1 MNTVSFSR
9 EQDDAISAVYGPIL
23 VSAGAGSGKTTVLT
37 ARIKKLV
44 TEYNVSPER
53 ILVVTFTNR
62 AANEIKSR
70 LTQALD
76 DVTGLWSGTFHS
88 LCMKML
94 KIDGHLIQCGN
105 EIKVIDK
112 LGQRKIVKQLF
123 VSKFLQAADILEAID
138 AYKNTGAP
146 LRGAEMQ
153 SAYHAYEKA
162 KKEAQVMDYSDLL
175 INANRLLVEHPEIA
189 KKYQEKFEFICIDEY
204 QDTNEVQNTW
214 IRHLINTQ
222 KPNLFCVGDE
232 DQSIFEWRGS
242 DPKLMRDFHLQ
253 FASATKL
260 TLETNYRSTGSILNT
275 ANHLIKNNKV
285 RTPKVLKAFHEV
297 GDPVVIYELQD
308 ELAEARHVIK
318 KLHALDG
325 VSAILC
331 RTVSQMKT
339 FEDTCRALSI
349 KCQIVGDSSFYE
361 RQEVKDVLVCM
372 RFILN
377 PEAHFAHAVKLLCKD
392 VTARQLEQIYDASL
406 YGVLN
411 TARREPKLH
420 QLFHALDS
428 ALAQHTPVD
437 ILTVFL
443 EKSGY
448 MEIRRNDPTKNAEQ
462 RIENVLLIVNQAS
475 KCPTLTAFNGN
486 LEHDT
491 LAGPSNLLIMTL
503 HSAKGLEFDNVAL
516 PGWEERLLPH
526 VMSLTEGKVEEER
539 RLAYVGITRAKRNL
553 FITLTRNRF
562 MISQNKAVRVMPS
575 RFISELPLSVK
586 WVSCR

>member
-44 TEYNVSPER
+44 TEYKVSPDR

-162 KKEAQVMDYSDLL
+162 KKEAEVMDYSDLL

-214 IRHLINTQ
+214 IRHLINKE

-242 DPKLMRDFHLQ
+242 DPKLMRDFHLH
-253 FASATKL
+253 FSSATKL

-297 GDPVVIYELQD
+297 GNPVVIYELQD

-318 KLHALDG
+318 KLHALEG

-339 FEDTCRALSI
+339 FEDTCRALSV
-349 KCQIVGDSSFYE
+349 KCQIVGDSSFYD
-361 RQEVKDVLVCM
+361 RQEVKDVLLCM

-377 PEAHFAHAVKLLCKD
+377 PEAHFTNAVKLLCKD
-392 VTARQLEQIYDASL
+392 VTARQLEQIYSASL

-420 QLFHALDS
+420 QIFHALD
-428 ALAQHTPVD
+428 AAVTKQGPVD

-448 MEIRRNDPTKNAEQ
+448 MDIRRNDPTKNAEQ

-475 KCPTLTAFNGN
+475 KYPTLAAFNGN

-553 FITLTRNRF
+553 LITLTRNRF